1 MNKTKR
7 KYTTEF
13 KEQAIG
19 LMSLGK
25 PVAEVARD
33 LEVSANLLYNWRQ
46 QCQSAQGGS
55 VGQQAEGELSEA
67 DTLRA
72 LRRENARLQAEN
84 EILKKAAIILGT
96 KTPNNSVR

>member
-1 MNKTKR
+1 MNNTKR

-25 PVAEVARD
+25 PVAQVARD

-46 QCQSAQGGS
+46 QGQSAQVGS
-55 VGQQAEGELSEA
+55 LKQQAEGELSEA

>member
-46 QCQSAQGGS
+46 Q
-55 VGQQAEGELSEA
+55 AEGELSEA
-67 DTLRA
+67 VTLRV